1 MLCWALPSF
10 AELCWALLKFI
21 KLVGLTVACP
31 GLCWVLLCVAFCF
44 WFCCFGCCCFLLLL
58 PLPCFS
64 CLPLLRL
71 AFFCFPL
78 PVKALT
84 ALIHFRVSRSLLR
97 QVSPVG
103 HVGAFF
109 VIFRSWDP
117 DFPTRICFL
126 EPWFFVRSDS
136 PTKPISLCLPLN
148 GAFRLKFSSWWGWI
162 EQIKL

>member
-71 AFFCFPL
+71 AFSCFPL
-78 PVKALT
+78 LVKAFT
-84 ALIHFRVSRSLLR
+84 ALIHFRASRSLLR
-97 QVSPVG
+97 QVSQVG
-103 HVGAFF
+103 LVGAFF
-109 VIFRSWDP
+109 AYFFESFVNIDFDTIFLRFWMGLGGQNASQNQ
-117 DFPTRICFL
+117 FL
-126 EPWFFVRSDS
+126 ESFLGCLFGTIILEPFFDV
-136 PTKPISLCLPLN
+136 C
-148 GAFRLKFSSWWGWI
+148 
-162 EQIKL
+162 